1 MQRLYV
7 NIVAVLKTHP
17 PFHACILVYTIQRVT
32 TTLNIIKIL
41 QHCYFFSFLRW
52 LKRIFDFAKTT
63 NQVSHDPV
71 IRLDIVFLK

>member
-1 MQRLYV
+1 MQRLYI

-41 QHCYFFSFLRW
+41 QHCNFFSFLQF
-52 LKRIFDFAKTT
+52 LKRIFVFVKQQTLFIFAKL
-63 NQVSHDPV
+63 QISQ
-71 IRLDIVFLK
+71 I